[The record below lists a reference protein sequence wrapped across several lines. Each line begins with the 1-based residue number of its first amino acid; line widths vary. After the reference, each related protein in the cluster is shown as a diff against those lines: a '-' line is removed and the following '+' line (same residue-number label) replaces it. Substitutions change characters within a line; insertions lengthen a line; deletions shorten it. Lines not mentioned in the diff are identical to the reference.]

1 METIARNGSAAIYQ
15 GGSVGQNLVKDLGG
29 HITLDDLSEYEVKET
44 KPNMTTGAN
53 CPQLPKQTEY
63 LQSTG
68 DKLY

>member
-44 KPNMTTGAN
+44 KPNMTKIGTIGI
-53 CPQLPKQTEY
+53 LFFVFFDTFKY
-63 LQSTG
+63 F
-68 DKLY
+68 